1 MSSIFEDEERYEPD
15 SPESILR
22 CAVAVACCDG
32 EFAYDEHDRVRAVY
46 SDICQEMTFAYNRP
60 EISDE
65 YENIAEETSDFVLSL
80 REDQPKNDY
89 VKHCGQLITDK
100 DLREMTLIMSLR
112 IAGADAELAAAE
124 FQALK
129 ALANM
134 WRIRLSDVLGP
145 YLA

>member
-1 MSSIFEDEERYEPD
+1 MKSILIVEDED
-15 SPESILR
+15 IIAKNISIGLKHL
-22 CAVAVACCDG
+22 G
-32 EFAYDEHDRVRAVY
+32 YTNIH
-46 SDICQEMTFAYNRP
+46 
-60 EISDE
+60 
-65 YENIAEETSDFVLSL
+65 IAESGKKALKIIEEKHPDLILADIVL
-80 REDQPKNDY
+80 EDQFSGIELIQQVKKNY
-89 VKHCGQLITDK
+89 IEHCGQLITDK